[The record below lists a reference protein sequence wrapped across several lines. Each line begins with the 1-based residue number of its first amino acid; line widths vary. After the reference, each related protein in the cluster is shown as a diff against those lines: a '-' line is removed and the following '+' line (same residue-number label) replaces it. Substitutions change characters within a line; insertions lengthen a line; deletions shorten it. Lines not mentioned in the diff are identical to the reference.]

1 MINKRKVVPLGME
14 EVPELSH
21 SGVRVVV
28 DEAFVPELITL
39 LADPVIRKKFRRILY
54 VVLMGQ
60 YDEDL
65 YGREEVSGKA
75 KGVTAMKFKGKMNLR
90 IYCKE
95 VVQDGK
101 KVVLVTALL
110 KKTQK
115 VNKSLKTLLETI
127 GGYQFDLSNV
137 E

>member
-14 EVPELSH
+14 EVPELGH

-28 DEAFVPELITL
+28 DEAFVPELIQL
-39 LADPVIRKKFRRILY
+39 LADPVLRKKFRRILY
-54 VVLMGQ
+54 VVLLGQ

-75 KGVTAMKFKGKMNLR
+75 KGVTAMKFKGKQNLR

-137 E
+137 T

>member
-1 MINKRKVVPLGME
+1 ME
-14 EVPELSH
+14 GVAPELGGSN
-21 SGVRVVV
+21 VQVMV
-28 DEAFVPELITL
+28 DEAFVGELLEIL
-39 LADPVIRKKFRRILY
+39 RDPVILKKFRRILY
-54 VVLMGQ
+54 VVLMNQ

-65 YGREEVSGKA
+65 YGREEVSNKA

-95 VVQDGK
+95 VVRNGK
-101 KVVLVTALL
+101 KVVMVTGLL

-127 GGYQFDLSNV
+127 GGYEFDLD
-137 E
+137 